1 MFTDDSLLSRI
12 AQGLLGALGIYAA
25 IRFLPRLFKSLTK
38 RFVVGL
44 IGEILLVALSLF
56 LTDRATR
63 ARTNGS
69 RESGR

>member
-1 MFTDDSLLSRI
+1 
-12 AQGLLGALGIYAA
+12 
-25 IRFLPRLFKSLTK
+25 LPRLFKSLTK

-63 ARTNGS
+63 ARPNGS
-69 RESGR
+69 REPGR

>member
-25 IRFLPRLFKSLTK
+25 VRFLPRLFKSLTK

-56 LTDRATR
+56 LTDRATQ
-63 ARTNGS
+63 ARPNGS

>member
-44 IGEILLVALSLF
+44 IGEILLVAFSLF

-63 ARTNGS
+63 ARPNGS
-69 RESGR
+69 REPGR